1 MALKPYYQIAGLP
14 ARPQFLLKD
23 RQGREYGVV
32 EHYETDRSKPDGYAL
47 LEFFSPDPGLKGRPL
62 VWLDLTAWTVVPGR
76 GKHLPDDDFEAGLD
90 GYLQGF
96 PDSERDL
103 RRERARQARFADLV
117 ALAGQGYTIAY
128 QEMFPGELKRE
139 DFPVVE
145 AGGRAY
151 LVDDQYGIQPGDFR
165 NQVTLVFM
173 DQGPAGA
180 SAARSAGASAA
191 RSAAASAA
199 TGPAAPA
206 PQAAAAL
213 LVNWQFGSG
222 YEIVQASL
230 DEDLCHRCV
239 QALVG
244 NKEAEKIYKERL
256 LKMRREGTL
265 LGVKP
270 KPYAPA
276 TPQAAE
282 AAPAPIAPPAP

>member
-1 MALKPYYQIAGLP
+1 
-14 ARPQFLLKD
+14 
-23 RQGREYGVV
+23 VV
-32 EHYETDRSKPDGYAL
+32 EHYETDRSRPDGFAL
-47 LEFFSPDPGLKGRPL
+47 LEFFSPDPGFKGQGRPL
-62 VWLDLTAWTVVPGR
+62 VWLDLASWTVVPGK
-76 GKHLPDDDFEAGLD
+76 GKHLPDGEFEAGLD

-96 PDSERDL
+96 PDTERDL
-103 RRERARQARFADLV
+103 RRERARQARFSDLV

-165 NQVTLVFM
+165 NQVTLVFL
-173 DQGPAGA
+173 DQGPAG
-180 SAARSAGASAA
+180 SPAARPA
-191 RSAAASAA
+191 RAAAS
-199 TGPAAPA
+199 
-206 PQAAAAL
+206 PQAAAPEASPAL

-222 YEIVQASL
+222 YEIVQAAL

-239 QALVG
+239 EALVG

-270 KPYAPA
+270 KPY
-276 TPQAAE
+276 TPS
-282 AAPAPIAPPAP
+282 APPAP